1 MTAAKPNHLKA
12 RRLLL
17 DHLDRHPDRTVGDDL
32 DPAEAGVVGDTRHAA
47 GGDSYH
53 LGRDK
58 IRARAGRDRYSVD
71 ESRRDRDGLD
81 DHASAMDIGFFRV
94 GAPRGTFDLYDFN
107 AWLIPLCRSGDPDTA
122 DLREVIYSPD
132 GRTVRRWDRLNRRTT
147 GDDSHLTHTHLSEHR
162 DADGHRMIRL
172 ATRWLRHIGLIP
184 EEDATMTK
192 AEFLAML
199 RDKDVRAALAGA
211 MLQTD
216 GLIPAPPGNRG
227 TDGSVNTHWSL
238 ASYAQWTYR
247 HLLDA
252 RAAIVTLATRDEV
265 DEVALARALAPML
278 AAALPGDRDDLT
290 PAELQQA
297 IVGALRELAA
307 TAPSA

>member
-1 MTAAKPNHLKA
+1 MTVAKANHLTA

-17 DHLDRHPDRTVGDDL
+17 EHLDRHPGRTVHDDL
-32 DPAEAGVVGDTRHAA
+32 DPLEAGIVGDAGHAG

-53 LGRDK
+53 LGRDDL
-58 IRARAGRDRYSVD
+58 RAGRDRYSVD

-81 DHASAMDIGFFRV
+81 EHASALDIGFFKIRT
-94 GAPRGTFDLYDFN
+94 PRGAFDLYDFN
-107 AWLIPLCRSGDPDTA
+107 AWLVPLCRADDPDTR

-132 GRTVRRWDRLNRRTT
+132 GETVRRWDRLGRRTT
-147 GDDSHLTHTHLSEHR
+147 GDDGHRTHTHLSEHR
-162 DADGHRMIRL
+162 DADGHRMVRL
-172 ATRWLRHIGLIP
+172 VTRWLKHIGLTP
-184 EEDATMTK
+184 EEGTMTK
-192 AEFLAML
+192 TEFLTML
-199 RDKDVRAALAGA
+199 KDKDVRAALAGA

-227 TDGSVNTHWSL
+227 RDGSVNTHWSL

-252 RAAIVTLATRDEV
+252 RAAIVTLATKDGV

-278 AAALPGDRDDLT
+278 VAALPDDRDDLT

-307 TAPSA
+307 

>member
-1 MTAAKPNHLKA
+1 MTVAKANHLTA

-17 DHLDRHPDRTVGDDL
+17 EHLDRHPGRTVHDDL
-32 DPAEAGVVGDTRHAA
+32 DPLEAGIVGDATHAG

-53 LGRDK
+53 LGRDDL
-58 IRARAGRDRYSVD
+58 RAGRDRYSVD

-81 DHASAMDIGFFRV
+81 EHASALDIGYFKVRT
-94 GAPRGTFDLYDFN
+94 PRGAFDLYDFN
-107 AWLIPLCRSGDPDTA
+107 AWLVPLCRADDPDTR

-132 GRTVRRWDRLNRRTT
+132 GETVRRWDRLGRRTT
-147 GDDSHLTHTHLSEHR
+147 GDDSHRTHTHLSEHR
-162 DADGHRMIRL
+162 DADGHRMVRL
-172 ATRWLRHIGLIP
+172 VTRWLTHIGLIP
-184 EEDATMTK
+184 EEGTMTK
-192 AEFLAML
+192 TEFLTML
-199 RDKDVRAALAGA
+199 KDKDVRAALAGA

-216 GLIPAPPGNRG
+216 GLIPAPPGNRSR
-227 TDGSVNTHWSL
+227 DGSVNTHWSL

-252 RAAIVTLATRDEV
+252 RAAIVTLATRDGV

-278 AAALPGDRDDLT
+278 VAALPDDRDDLT

-307 TAPSA
+307 

>member
-1 MTAAKPNHLKA
+1 MTAAKANHVTA
-12 RRLLL
+12 RRLLME
-17 DHLDRHPDRTVGDDL
+17 HLGLTADETGIVGDED
-32 DPAEAGVVGDTRHAA
+32 HAA

-53 LGRDK
+53 LGRDR

-81 DHASAMDIGFFRV
+81 GHASALDVGFFRV
-94 GAPRGTFDLYDFN
+94 RAPRGTVDLYDFN
-107 AWLIPLCRSGDPDTA
+107 AWLIPLCESGDPDTG

-132 GRTVRRWDRLNRRTT
+132 GRAVRRWDRLGRRRS
-147 GDDSHLTHTHLSEHR
+147 GDDSHRTHTHLSEHR

-184 EEDATMTK
+184 EEDTMTK
-192 AEFLAML
+192 AEFLTML
-199 RDKDVRAALAGA
+199 RDKEVRAALAGA

-216 GLIPAPPGNRG
+216 GLIPAPPGNRS

-252 RAAIVTLATRDEV
+252 RTAIAGLATRDGV
-265 DEVALARALAPML
+265 DEVALARALAPL
-278 AAALPGDRDDLT
+278 LVAQLPDDRDDLT
-290 PAELQQA
+290 AAELQQA

-307 TAPSA
+307 PA

>member
-1 MTAAKPNHLKA
+1 MTVAKVDHLTA

-17 DHLDRHPDRTVGDDL
+17 EHLDRHPGRTVNDDL
-32 DPAEAGVVGDTRHAA
+32 DPVEAGIVGDAGHAV

-53 LGRDK
+53 LGRDHL
-58 IRARAGRDRYSVD
+58 RAGRDRYSVD
-71 ESRRDRDGLD
+71 ESSRDRDGLD
-81 DHASAMDIGFFRV
+81 EHASAMDIGFFRV
-94 GAPRGTFDLYDFN
+94 ATPRGAFDLYDFN
-107 AWLIPLCRSGDPDTA
+107 AWLIPLCTADDPDTR

-132 GRTVRRWDRLNRRTT
+132 GRTVRRWDRLGRRTT

-172 ATRWLRHIGLIP
+172 ARRWLRHIGLIP
-184 EEDATMTK
+184 EEGTMTK
-192 AEFLAML
+192 AEFLTML
-199 RDKDVRAALAGA
+199 KDREVRAALAGA

-216 GLIPAPPGNRG
+216 GLIPAPPGNRSK
-227 TDGSVNTHWSL
+227 DGSLNTHWSL
-238 ASYAQWTYR
+238 AAYAQWTYR

-252 RAAIVTLATRDEV
+252 RAAVAGLATRDGV

-278 AAALPGDRDDLT
+278 VAALPGDRDDLT
-290 PAELQQA
+290 AAELQQA

-307 TAPSA
+307 PAPAI

>member
-1 MTAAKPNHLKA
+1 MTVAKPHHRTA

-17 DHLDRHPDRTVGDDL
+17 EHLDRHPGRAVGGDLDPDEAGIVGDD
-32 DPAEAGVVGDTRHAA
+32 EHAT

-53 LGRDK
+53 LGRDQ
-58 IRARAGRDRYSVD
+58 IRSRAGGARYSVD

-81 DHASAMDIGFFRV
+81 DHASAMDVGFFRV
-94 GAPRGTFDLYDFN
+94 RTPRGTFDLYDFN
-107 AWLIPLCRSGDPDTA
+107 AWLVPLCERGDPDTG

-132 GRTVRRWDRLNRRTT
+132 GRTVRRWDRLGRRTT
-147 GDDSHLTHTHLSEHR
+147 GPRSHLTHTHLSEHR
-162 DADGHRMIRL
+162 DADGHRMVRL

-184 EEDATMTK
+184 EEDDTMTK
-192 AEFLAML
+192 AEFLTML
-199 RDKDVRAALAGA
+199 RDKEVRAALAGA

-216 GLIPAPPGNRG
+216 GLIPAPPGNRS

-238 ASYAQWTYR
+238 ASYAEWTYR

-252 RAAIVTLATRDEV
+252 RAAVASLATRDEV

-278 AAALPGDRDDLT
+278 AEALPGDRDDLT

-307 TAPSA
+307 PA